1 VEALEGRGG
10 VGVRGS
16 LGRCG
21 SARHS
26 ARGAPYR
33 RNRDPDGQT
42 AGVSTPPG
50 PPEGSPV
57 PPQGYPPQ
65 GYPPQGYPAQ
75 GYPPGYQPGHPPGP
89 GYPAGYAPYPRPPKR
104 RPSGWWFLPGAVG
117 LVLALALGAY
127 AAFVIVG
134 LFHTDGYV
142 GGGGPQVVALDDAG
156 DHMLFAIADTL
167 PPACTVTEGGTPLAL
182 DAVSE
187 TETVD
192 LDSGSWVPFASF
204 TTSGHQVE
212 VACDLVSGSV
222 RVGAPAG
229 EGEYVQIGVASIG
242 AVVLALGSVAALIV
256 VLVLILSRPSRKIT
270 G

>member
-1 VEALEGRGG
+1 
-10 VGVRGS
+10 
-16 LGRCG
+16 
-21 SARHS
+21 
-26 ARGAPYR
+26 
-33 RNRDPDGQT
+33 
-42 AGVSTPPG
+42 VSTPPG

-65 GYPPQGYPAQ
+65 GYPPQGYP
-75 GYPPGYQPGHPPGP
+75 PGYQPGF
-89 GYPAGYAPYPRPPKR
+89 PAGYPPYQRPPKR
-104 RPSGWWFLPGAVG
+104 RPSGWWFLPGAAG

-142 GGGGPQVVALDDAG
+142 DGGGTQAVALDEAG

-167 PPACTVTEGGTPLAL
+167 PPACAVTEAGAPLVL
-182 DAVSE
+182 DPVSE

-204 TTSGHQVE
+204 TSEGHQVE
-212 VACDLVSGSV
+212 VTCDLASGSV

-229 EGEYVQIGVASIG
+229 EGEYVRIGVAGVG
-242 AVVLALGSVAALIV
+242 AVALALGSLAALIV
-256 VLVLILSRPSRKIT
+256 VLVLFLSRPSRKVT